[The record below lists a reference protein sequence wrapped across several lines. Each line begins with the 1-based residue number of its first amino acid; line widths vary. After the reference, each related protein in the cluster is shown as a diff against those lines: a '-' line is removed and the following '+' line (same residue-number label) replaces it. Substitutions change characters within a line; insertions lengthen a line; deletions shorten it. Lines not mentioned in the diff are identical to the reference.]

1 MQGLF
6 GGKNPK
12 EALAE
17 DAAHAVEAVTKLTSS
32 GSELK
37 GMPKSEVGACS
48 GLAFTFMRKLGAGI
62 TLETGHGL
70 VIRKIAA
77 GTRSDGRPAWKWSA
91 PLVMKVASAGLGLS
105 LGFSE
110 MEAVTVLDT
119 PEAVSAFAQSQWT
132 IDTEMQGAI
141 ASEGVRLP
149 ATAINLTATGLSD
162 KTFAYS
168 SSKGAIVDMSWSGTR
183 YGVDEK
189 ANTALYGEGAN
200 PQAILDGSLPAP
212 ECMQQL
218 YAALDKI
225 IDEFF
230 ASASG
235 EAQAT

>member
-1 MQGLF
+1 MQSLF
-6 GGKNPK
+6 GGKSPQ

-17 DAAHAVEAVTKLTSS
+17 DAAHAVEAITKLTSS

-37 GMPKSEVGACS
+37 GMPKSELHACQ

-62 TLETGHGL
+62 TLETGHGM

-77 GTRSDGRPAWKWSA
+77 GTGPDGRATWKWSA

-119 PEAVSAFAQSQWT
+119 AEAVSAFAQSQWT

-141 ASEGVRLP
+141 ANEGVRLP
-149 ATAINLTATGLSD
+149 ATAINLTDTGLSD

-183 YGVDEK
+183 YGVDAK
-189 ANTALYGEGAN
+189 ANAALYGEGVL
-200 PQAILDGSLPAP
+200 PQAILDGSLPTP

-225 IDEFF
+225 IEEFL
-230 ASASG
+230 ASQPVAAR
-235 EAQAT
+235 ET